1 MAASHRRSPSD
12 LPIAQL
18 VQHASGELRKL
29 GYSRRTLRRYGTV
42 WKHLVAFA
50 AQEQLGEKYSEQL
63 AARFIG
69 AYQVSTGARL
79 TAETGWRRHVA
90 FSVKVL
96 GDFVL
101 DRRIQRPFIYTTDLQ
116 IPASMNRPLADYEQF
131 CRERRHL
138 RASSL
143 KERMR
148 TIAVFTD
155 HLRSRDLAALE
166 QIRPEDITTFITT
179 RGYRSPRSASR
190 GISDLRCFLRYLLQ
204 RRIVHRDL
212 TQMLPTVLVPRDA
225 TIPSVWDPQ
234 LVVKLLKVI
243 DRTSPRGKRDYAMLL
258 LAYRLGLRLGDIK
271 ALTLDDLK
279 WDAATIEIRQA
290 KTSAP
295 LCLPM
300 SEEIGSALID
310 YLKSGRPQTS
320 YREVF
325 LTARLPFTPI
335 PENSHLHHVMS
346 YWRQLAGIRFR
357 TRQRS
362 GLHSLRHTLA
372 TQLLQQGTPLHV
384 ISDILGHT
392 TTASTMIYAK
402 ADVESLRGASLDTE
416 EVRHGA

>member
-1 MAASHRRSPSD
+1 MSASHRRSPCD
-12 LPIAQL
+12 LPVNRLA
-18 VQHASGELRKL
+18 QHALGELKKL
-29 GYSRRTLRRYGTV
+29 GYSRRTLRRYSTV
-42 WKHLVAFA
+42 WKHLAAFS

-63 AARFIG
+63 AARFVD
-69 AYQVSTGARL
+69 AYQVCTGARL
-79 TAETGWRRHVA
+79 TAETGWRRHVS

-96 GDFVL
+96 GDFVR
-101 DRRIQRPFIYTTDLQ
+101 DRRIERPFTYTADFQ
-116 IPASMNRPLADYEQF
+116 IPAPMKKPLEDYEQF
-131 CRERRHL
+131 CREQRHL
-138 RASSL
+138 RAASL

-148 TIAVFTD
+148 NIAIFLD
-155 HLRSRDLAALE
+155 YLGSRKRPALA
-166 QIRPEDITTFITT
+166 QIEPDDITTFITS
-179 RGYRSPRSASR
+179 RGRRHPRSASR

-204 RRIVHRDL
+204 RSIVHRDL

-225 TIPSVWDPQ
+225 TIPSVWDPE

-279 WDAATIEIRQA
+279 WDAASIEIRQS
-290 KTSAP
+290 KTSAT

-310 YLKSGRPQTS
+310 YLKSGRPQVA

-335 PENSHLHHVMS
+335 PENNHLHHVMS

-384 ISDILGHT
+384 ISDILGHA

-402 ADVESLRGASLDTE
+402 ADVESLRGAALDTE